1 MDELKDNT
9 FAGLSG
15 NFENIYNELM
25 NNNDPDL
32 VMADFRS
39 YVDAWEKL
47 TCSYGDRRPGT
58 ARRCS
63 TPPRAAGSRATAP
76 FASTATRSGTRKGRE
91 LPYAS
96 TALLDGRDRAPRPS
110 LMGLG
115 TSMTEG
121 EIDE

>member
-15 NFENIYNELM
+15 NFESIYNELM

-47 TCSYGDRRPGT
+47 TGSYGDQETWNRKALLNT
-58 ARRCS
+58 A
-63 TPPRAAGSRATAP
+63 RAAGSRATAP
-76 FASTATRSGTRKGRE
+76 FASTATRSGTLKGSE
-91 LPYAS
+91 LPLCQHGI
-96 TALLDGRDRAPRPS
+96 TRRARPS
-110 LMGLG
+110 AASVANGFRN
-115 TSMTEG
+115 
-121 EIDE
+121 IDDRRRNR